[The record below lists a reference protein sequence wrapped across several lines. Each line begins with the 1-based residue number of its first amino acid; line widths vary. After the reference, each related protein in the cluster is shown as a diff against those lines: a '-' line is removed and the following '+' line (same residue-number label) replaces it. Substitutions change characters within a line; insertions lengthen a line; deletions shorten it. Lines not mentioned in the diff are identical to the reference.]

1 MYYLETHSQDPCYN
15 LALEETVLTRRTA
28 GDYLMLWQNDNA
40 VIIGRNQNAAE
51 EIDADYVARHGVRV
65 VRRMTGGGAVYHDLG
80 NLNYSFITDAGDAQG
95 AARFTEPVVSALRA
109 LGLDAQSSGR
119 NDILVS
125 GKKVS
130 GTAQRLCKGR
140 ILHHGTLLF
149 DSDGDMIARVLRP
162 DAAKFDSKSVKSVRG
177 RVGNIRAML
186 NRDMTLAE
194 FWAYLKTALADEL
207 EPVALTE
214 QELALA
220 QTLAREKYAA
230 WDWTYAAAPPS
241 TATARRRFPGGTV
254 EVRIRICGGKVEDI
268 VFYGD
273 FLALRDLTPVQEAL
287 RGLPCRRAVLYEALQ
302 GFALEEYFGT
312 IRAEELLEVIPG
324 WE

>member
-1 MYYLETHSQDPCYN
+1 M
-15 LALEETVLTRRTA
+15 V
-28 GDYLMLWQNDNA
+28 
-40 VIIGRNQNAAE
+40 IGRNQNAAE
-51 EIDADYVARHGVRV
+51 EIDRAFVAAHGVRV

-149 DSDGDMIARVLRP
+149 DSDSDMIARVLRP

-220 QTLAREKYAA
+220 QTLRREKYAA
-230 WDWTYAAAPPS
+230 WDWTYGAAPPS